1 MTPGWGN
8 TATPKVPQ
16 ASQRA
21 ATGAAEHASATAD
34 ADRLRSPNPPL
45 TASPFLPAT
54 AVVGLAAVRSRTQRG
69 VASEMGWWALAE
81 ARRRRGR
88 RRRQSKT
95 REIVVATHT
104 GLAAPSRTTVIA
116 SLS

>member
-1 MTPGWGN
+1 MMPEWGN
-8 TATPKVPQ
+8 SATPRLPQ
-16 ASQRA
+16 TESA
-21 ATGAAEHASATAD
+21 AAAGGCGSRLSDSGGGSSAI
-34 ADRLRSPNPPL
+34 
-45 TASPFLPAT
+45 
-54 AVVGLAAVRSRTQRG
+54 TQPVLDG